1 MNLFL
6 LLMTIVLGV
15 IMVVGFLNEKVFH
28 KTYEIVL
35 LLASILV
42 GICLLAA
49 VSIMKNSSAGE
60 IMESIQ
66 LFNLEDILINGI
78 LCFMLFAGAYHLKL
92 RQFKEQA
99 RPVGVLAF
107 FCTLAGA
114 LIYGFLFFGISRL
127 LRMSFT
133 LPACLMFG
141 SIVAPTDPIA
151 ATSILNKFGLPEKT
165 GFLMEGESLL
175 NDGVGVT
182 LFVVFSGIM
191 AAEKSGGFFAIML
204 RELLGALLVGVVVT
218 CISFQLFRRLQ
229 DKKLQIITSLFMIS
243 CSYVLC
249 EKLECSG
256 ATACV
261 ICGVCFS
268 ALRDREEK
276 RGRFDLTEFDSFWEI
291 LDMLL
296 NSVLYVILGISFVR
310 ILQMPHV
317 FILSLIAIICSLV
330 SRSGSLF
337 AGTFLLG
344 PIPDGFTRKSFVALF
359 TWGGLKGGL
368 SVALAMSTRTM
379 LPELNYH
386 ILLGSVYAIV
396 FFTTVVQGL
405 TMKSVYGYMQS
416 TTSIGAAVPH
426 GRG

>member
-6 LLMTIVLGV
+6 LLTAVVLGV

-28 KTYEIVL
+28 LTYEIVL
-35 LLASILV
+35 LLFSILV
-42 GICLLAA
+42 GILLLAA
-49 VSIMKNSSAGE
+49 ASIIKNSSASE
-60 IMESIQ
+60 VLENFQ
-66 LFNLEDILINGI
+66 LFNLEELLINGV
-78 LCFMLFAGAYHLKL
+78 LCFMLFAGAHHLKL
-92 RQFKEQA
+92 RQFKDEV
-99 RPVGVLAF
+99 RPISVLAF

-114 LIYGFLFFGISRL
+114 LIYGFLFFGISTL
-127 LRMSFT
+127 LRMPFT
-133 LPACLMFG
+133 LPVCLMFG

-151 ATSILNKFGLPEKT
+151 ATSILKKFGLPERT

-175 NDGVGVT
+175 NDGVGVA
-182 LFVVFSGIM
+182 LFVVFSGIVT
-191 AAEKSGGFFAIML
+191 AEKSGGFFSVML

-218 CISFQLFRRLQ
+218 WISFQFFKRLE

-256 ATACV
+256 AIACV

-268 ALRDREEK
+268 ALRDHEDK
-276 RGRFDLTEFDSFWEI
+276 KAPLDLAEFDSFWEI
-291 LDMLL
+291 LDTLL
-296 NSVLYVILGISFVR
+296 NSALYVILGISFVR

-317 FILSLIAIICSLV
+317 FILSLIAIICNIL
-330 SRSGSLF
+330 SRSGSIF

-344 PIPDGFTRKSFVALF
+344 PIPDGFTRKGFVVLF

-368 SVALAMSTRTM
+368 SVALAMSTRAM

-386 ILLGSVYAIV
+386 ILLGCVYAIV

-405 TMKSVYGYMQS
+405 TMKAVYDRQARKRKM
-416 TTSIGAAVPH
+416 
-426 GRG
+426 

>member
-6 LLMTIVLGV
+6 LLTSVVLGV
-15 IMVVGFLNEKVFH
+15 IMAVGFLNEKVFH
-28 KTYEIVL
+28 LTYEIVL
-35 LLASILV
+35 LLFSILV
-42 GICLLAA
+42 GILLLAA
-49 VSIMKNSSAGE
+49 ASIIKNSSASE
-60 IMESIQ
+60 VLENFQ
-66 LFNLEDILINGI
+66 LFNLEELLINGV
-78 LCFMLFAGAYHLKL
+78 LCFMLFAGAHHLKL
-92 RQFKEQA
+92 RQFKDEV
-99 RPVGVLAF
+99 RPISVLAF

-114 LIYGFLFFGISRL
+114 LIYGFLFFGISTL
-127 LRMSFT
+127 LRMPFT
-133 LPACLMFG
+133 LPVCLMFG

-151 ATSILNKFGLPEKT
+151 ATSILKKFGLPERT

-175 NDGVGVT
+175 NDGVGVA
-182 LFVVFSGIM
+182 LFVVFSGIVT
-191 AAEKSGGFFAIML
+191 AEKSGGFFSVML

-218 CISFQLFRRLQ
+218 WISFQFFKRLE

-256 ATACV
+256 AIACV

-268 ALRDREEK
+268 ALRDREDK
-276 RGRFDLTEFDSFWEI
+276 KAPLDLAEFDSFWEI
-291 LDMLL
+291 LDTLL
-296 NSVLYVILGISFVR
+296 NSALYVILGISFVR

-317 FILSLIAIICSLV
+317 FILSLIAIICNIL
-330 SRSGSLF
+330 SRSGSIF

-344 PIPDGFTRKSFVALF
+344 PIPDGFTRKGFVVLF

-368 SVALAMSTRTM
+368 SVALAMSTRAM

-386 ILLGSVYAIV
+386 ILLGCVYAIV

-405 TMKSVYGYMQS
+405 TMKAVYDRQARKRKM
-416 TTSIGAAVPH
+416 
-426 GRG
+426 

>member
-6 LLMTIVLGV
+6 LLTAVVLGV

-28 KTYEIVL
+28 LTYEIVL
-35 LLASILV
+35 LLFSILV
-42 GICLLAA
+42 GILLLAA
-49 VSIMKNSSAGE
+49 ASIIKNSSASE
-60 IMESIQ
+60 VLENFQ
-66 LFNLEDILINGI
+66 LFNLEELLINGV
-78 LCFMLFAGAYHLKL
+78 LCFMLFAGAHHLKL
-92 RQFKEQA
+92 RQFKDEV
-99 RPVGVLAF
+99 RPISVLAF

-114 LIYGFLFFGISRL
+114 LIYGFLFFGISTL
-127 LRMSFT
+127 LRMPFT
-133 LPACLMFG
+133 LPVCLMFG

-151 ATSILNKFGLPEKT
+151 ATSILKKFGLPKRT

-175 NDGVGVT
+175 NDGVGVA
-182 LFVVFSGIM
+182 LFVVFSGIVT
-191 AAEKSGGFFAIML
+191 AEKSGGFFSVML

-218 CISFQLFRRLQ
+218 WISFQFFKRLE

-256 ATACV
+256 AIACV

-268 ALRDREEK
+268 ALRDREERK
-276 RGRFDLTEFDSFWEI
+276 APLDLAEFDSFWEI
-291 LDMLL
+291 LDTLL
-296 NSVLYVILGISFVR
+296 NSALYVILGISFVR

-317 FILSLIAIICSLV
+317 FILSLIAIICNIL
-330 SRSGSLF
+330 SRSGSIF

-344 PIPDGFTRKSFVALF
+344 PIPDGFTRKGFVVLF

-368 SVALAMSTRTM
+368 SVALAMSTRAM

-386 ILLGSVYAIV
+386 ILLGCVYAIV

-405 TMKSVYGYMQS
+405 TMKAVYDRQARKRKM
-416 TTSIGAAVPH
+416 
-426 GRG
+426 

>member
-6 LLMTIVLGV
+6 LLTAVVLGV

-28 KTYEIVL
+28 LTYEIVL
-35 LLASILV
+35 LLFSILV
-42 GICLLAA
+42 GILLLAA
-49 VSIMKNSSAGE
+49 ASIIKNSSASE
-60 IMESIQ
+60 VLENFQ
-66 LFNLEDILINGI
+66 LFNLEELLINGV
-78 LCFMLFAGAYHLKL
+78 LCFMLFAGAHHLKL
-92 RQFKEQA
+92 RQFKDEV
-99 RPVGVLAF
+99 RPISVLAF

-114 LIYGFLFFGISRL
+114 LIYGFLFFGISTL
-127 LRMSFT
+127 LRMPFT
-133 LPACLMFG
+133 LPVCLMFG

-151 ATSILNKFGLPEKT
+151 ATSILKKFGLPERT

-175 NDGVGVT
+175 NDGVGVA
-182 LFVVFSGIM
+182 LFVVFSGIVT
-191 AAEKSGGFFAIML
+191 AEKSGGFFSVML

-218 CISFQLFRRLQ
+218 WISFQFFKRLE

-256 ATACV
+256 AIACV

-268 ALRDREEK
+268 ALRDREERK
-276 RGRFDLTEFDSFWEI
+276 APLDLAEFDSFWEI
-291 LDMLL
+291 LDTLL
-296 NSVLYVILGISFVR
+296 NSALYVILGISFVR

-317 FILSLIAIICSLV
+317 FILSLIAIICNIL
-330 SRSGSLF
+330 SRSGSIF

-344 PIPDGFTRKSFVALF
+344 PIPDGFTRKGVVVLF

-368 SVALAMSTRTM
+368 SVALAMSTRAM

-386 ILLGSVYAIV
+386 ILLGCVYAIV

-405 TMKSVYGYMQS
+405 TMKAVYDRQARKRKM
-416 TTSIGAAVPH
+416 
-426 GRG
+426 